1 MLFVRQVDSADP
13 ELITDVAR
21 RALQSYTAQPLAWEC
36 VPISYVANPMAAI
49 ASRGIYRVGGTAR
62 DQDRTVPWSA
72 ILKEM
77 HSPAGFILPNG
88 MAVTEEMAADQ
99 GNFGYWKRELLAYRS
114 GLLDDL
120 PGGIAAPRWLSVTE
134 QLDGSHWLWLEDVED
149 AGGEWPMEMYGT
161 VARQLGTFN
170 GAYLAGEPLPEY
182 PWLSRRRVRSWIEG
196 PVTNM
201 MGAVQAQPHLWQHPA
216 LRATLPRDI
225 PERLMGLWAG
235 RDRLLDALDRLPR
248 VYCHLDA
255 FRGNLLTRPGHDGE
269 QQTVAVDW
277 AFTGIAAVGEE
288 VGPLIVATLLNSHL
302 PTDRTAELESVAL
315 DGYVQGLIDAG
326 WTGDPAVA
334 RLGYTASVALRY
346 GVQTT
351 VELALLPANEGM
363 LTATEHAHG
372 CTYEQFIE
380 RRVPLIRTLLGRAD
394 EALRLA
400 G

>member
-1 MLFVRQVDSADP
+1 MAFARQVDSADP
-13 ELITDVAR
+13 RLIADVAR
-21 RALQSYTAQPLAWEC
+21 RALGSDAAEPVAWEC

-62 DQDRTVPWSA
+62 DRGRTAPWSA

-77 HSPAGFILPNG
+77 HSPVGFILPDG

-120 PGGIAAPRWLSVTE
+120 PGGIAAPRCLGITE
-134 QLDGSHWLWLEDVED
+134 QPDDSHWLWLEDVED
-149 AGGEWPMEMYGT
+149 TGGEWPMETYGT
-161 VARQLGTFN
+161 VARQLGAFN
-170 GAYLAGEPLPEY
+170 GAYLAGEPLPDY
-182 PWLSRRRVRSWIEG
+182 PWLSRCRVRGWIEG
-196 PVTNM
+196 PVTSM

-216 LRATLPRDI
+216 LRASLPRDI
-225 PERLMGLWAG
+225 PGRLMRLWAG
-235 RDRLLDALDRLPR
+235 RDTLLDALDRLPR

-255 FRGNLLTRPGHDGE
+255 FRGNLLLRPGHDGE
-269 QQTVAVDW
+269 RQTVAVDW

-288 VGPLIVATLLNSHL
+288 VGPLVVATLLNSHL
-302 PTDRTAELESVAL
+302 PTDQAAELESVAL
-315 DGYVQGLIDAG
+315 DGYLQGLTDAG
-326 WTGDPAVA
+326 WGGDPALA
-334 RLGYTASVALRY
+334 RLGYSASVALRY

-380 RRVPLIRTLLGRAD
+380 RRVPLIRTLLDRAD
-394 EALRLA
+394 EALALA